1 MKTTPMTFA
10 NCPQQPHGGVLV
22 DRVVP
27 EAQREKEIARARS
40 LPSIRVDLE
49 AVITIE
55 MIATGV
61 LSPNT
66 GFMNEENYKSVLNTG
81 RLADGTVWPVPLSF
95 APIGDR
101 NAEVIRQLS
110 VGDEDALTNVDND
123 PVAILK
129 IDDLFDYDKTE
140 RARQLFGTT
149 DRSHPGV
156 DSIYRRMGDV
166 SLGGPLTL
174 LQRADWGPLKTSPRT
189 QRHLESFLHR
199 EKFRSV
205 AGFIT
210 ANLLHRGHEYIHR
223 NALKKSTA
231 FSCNRW

>member
-110 VGDEDALTNVDND
+110 VGDEVALTNVRSE
-123 PVAILK
+123 
-129 IDDLFDYDKTE
+129 E
-140 RARQLFGTT
+140 RRGGEQ
-149 DRSHPGV
+149 
-156 DSIYRRMGDV
+156 RRRV
-166 SLGGPLTL
+166 
-174 LQRADWGPLKTSPRT
+174 
-189 QRHLESFLHR
+189 
-199 EKFRSV
+199 
-205 AGFIT
+205 
-210 ANLLHRGHEYIHR
+210 
-223 NALKKSTA
+223 
-231 FSCNRW
+231 